1 MMCTVV
7 IIYDMVCSEVIR
19 SDMVCSVVMVC
30 SQVLRYDMFCS
41 VIMIFLFHCK
51 HVAASSSKFV
61 SPLLGD
67 SSLAGI
73 HKYPIG
79 GYIYFKPIFQTDVF
93 FQCSQIRFISI

>member
-1 MMCTVV
+1 MVCTVV
-7 IIYDMVCSEVIR
+7 IIYDTVCF
-19 SDMVCSVVMVC
+19 
-30 SQVLRYDMFCS
+30 QVLRSDMFCS

-73 HKYPIG
+73 HKYPIARD
-79 GYIYFKPIFQTDVF
+79 IYFKPIFSAKVLKL
-93 FQCSQIRFISI
+93 I